1 MTRDMYFS
9 PPNADPYYHELPR
22 RAGTNACLRQKFNL
36 LAIFILVSWIN
47 NLYDGA
53 LAAEFTRRNI
63 PFFNQDRFDLFYLG
77 YGICKQY
84 LFLII
89 LSDSFLKNMLAAGIH
104 FLPY

>member
-47 NLYDGA
+47 NLYGGA
-53 LAAEFTRRNI
+53 LAAELARRNI
-63 PFFNQDRFDLFYLG
+63 PFFNQDRFDLFYQAW
-77 YGICKQY
+77 IRY
-84 LFLII
+84 LQTMFI
-89 LSDSFLKNMLAAGIH
+89 LNYLE
-104 FLPY
+104 